1 MAYRGKYPNR
11 ISSVSSISL
20 FPGLYMITTNAG
32 AKLTVNGKALDAV
45 KDHLKADV
53 SAFPAARLLT
63 ATAATRGDDGKALS
77 VTLTYAD
84 GETVTNEAP
93 AALPASG
100 SALGK
105 LAQKFRS
112 FPAPSV
118 RARIVAHVAKHPF
131 SVCMASPEE
140 IAFLKSNGF
149 SL

>member
-20 FPGLYMITTNAG
+20 FPGLYMIQTNAG
-32 AKLTVNGKALDAV
+32 AKYTVNGKALDAV

-53 SAFPAARLLT
+53 SAFPAARLLQ

-84 GETVTNEAP
+84 GETVTEK
-93 AALPASG
+93 ALPASG

-118 RARIVAHVAKHPF
+118 RARIVAHIAKHPF